1 MRELSQSVKSYLDR
15 EEHLVSEKPTIAK
28 QRLTHRFAQVP
39 IDRSLSDELIED
51 RREEAKQE
59 EIHP

>member
-1 MRELSQSVKSYLDR
+1 MSESSQSVEVHLGHQ
-15 EEHLVSEKPTIAK
+15 EHLISEKLTIAK